1 MANDYNAIAM
11 QQERI
16 RRMDRTKHTAVA
28 SPGTLGDKILTTN
41 LWKRHDYTCSG
52 YRACD
57 CGGGH
62 CEGAVSAPQW
72 RDLGW
77 GRKRAR

>member
-28 SPGTLGDKILTTN
+28 SPGTLEDKILATN
-41 LWKRHDYTCSG
+41 LWRRLDYTCSAIVLVIAEVATA
-52 YRACD
+52 R
-57 CGGGH
+57 
-62 CEGAVSAPQW
+62 
-72 RDLGW
+72 
-77 GRKRAR
+77 GR